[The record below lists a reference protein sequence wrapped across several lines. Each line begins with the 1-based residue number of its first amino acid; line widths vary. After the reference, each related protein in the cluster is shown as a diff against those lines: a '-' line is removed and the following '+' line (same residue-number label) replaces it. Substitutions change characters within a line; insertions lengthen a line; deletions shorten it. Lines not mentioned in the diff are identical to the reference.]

1 MRKAAGL
8 LVACSLLVPVG
19 AMVAGSAGAAASATT
34 SCKALSGKEV
44 YSPALPKL
52 GTSTKVTST
61 VTTASKLTGCVG
73 GGVTSANV
81 ASKSTYIGNCT
92 TFLAGFGKPTLGTAK
107 ITWNTGKTSTV
118 ATTLTSITKAGVN
131 PALAKLVSK
140 FTTGLFAGHTST
152 VTIKAT
158 AATGSCT
165 KVGLAGFTFVNSG
178 PFKNS

>member
-19 AMVAGSAGAAASATT
+19 AIVAGSAGAAASATT
-34 SCKALSGKEV
+34 SCKTLTGKEV

-52 GTSTKVTST
+52 GGKPLTST
-61 VTTASKLTGCVG
+61 VTTNSKLGGCVG

-81 ASKSTYIGNCT
+81 VSKTTYKGDCA

-107 ITWNTGKTSTV
+107 ITWNTGKTSSV

-140 FTTGLFAGHTST
+140 FTAGLFVGHTST
-152 VTIKAT
+152 VEIKAT

-165 KVGLAGFTFVNSG
+165 KVGLAGFTFVNDG
-178 PFKNS
+178 LFKNS

>member
-19 AMVAGSAGAAASATT
+19 AIVAGSAGAATATT
-34 SCKALSGKEV
+34 SCKTLTGKEV
-44 YSPALPKL
+44 YSPALPDLKSKL
-52 GTSTKVTST
+52 VVTST
-61 VTTASKLTGCVG
+61 VTTNSKLGGCVG
-73 GGVTSANV
+73 GGVTSATV
-81 ASKSTYIGNCT
+81 TSKSTYKGNCT

-140 FTTGLFAGHTST
+140 FTAGLFVGHTSS
-152 VTIKAT
+152 VEIKAT
-158 AATGSCT
+158 AATGACI
-165 KVGLAGFTFVNSG
+165 KIGLAGFTFVNDG
-178 PFKNS
+178 AFKNT

>member
-19 AMVAGSAGAAASATT
+19 AIVAGSAGAATATT
-34 SCKALSGKEV
+34 SCKTLTGKEV

-52 GTSTKVTST
+52 GGAPVTST
-61 VTTASKLTGCVG
+61 VTTNSKLGGCVG
-73 GGVTSANV
+73 GGVTSATV
-81 ASKSTYIGNCT
+81 VSKSTYKGDCA

-140 FTTGLFAGHTST
+140 FTAGLFVGHTST
-152 VTIKAT
+152 VKIKAT

-165 KVGLAGFTFVNSG
+165 KVGLAGFTFVNDG
-178 PFKNS
+178 PFANS